1 MTPKGLDRI
10 PKAFDTT
17 RRPSRRGSTLV
28 EGAIVLLVFV
38 VVFVGILD
46 MGQVLFFHQ
55 FLNDRVRAGARYA
68 VVHSYNTTAIQ
79 NVVSYNSPNVPNG
92 GSPLFGLS
100 PSMVQVNHYDIGTPT
115 ERVKVSISTYTMHFL
130 SPWLMASFTPGPFT
144 AVMPI
149 ESAGSAP

>member
-1 MTPKGLDRI
+1 MTRKYL
-10 PKAFDTT
+10 TMT
-17 RRPSRRGSTLV
+17 RCPSRRGSTLV
-28 EGAIVLLVFV
+28 EGSIVLLVFL

-46 MGQVLFFHQ
+46 MGQVLFFHH

-79 NVVSYNSPNVPNG
+79 NVVSYNSPTVPNG
-92 GSPLFGLS
+92 GSPLFGLT
-100 PSMVQVNHYDIGTPT
+100 PTMVQVNHYDIGNPN
-115 ERVKVSISTYTMHFL
+115 ERIQVSISTYTMHFL